1 MTALQLLLSMAFC
14 LGALPALAEGTR
26 FPQVD
31 DAATVKECSAC
42 HIVFPPQM
50 LPARSWQAILNG
62 LDNHFGEDA
71 SIADQDRRSIIAYLT
86 AHGADGP
93 ATKGGAR
100 YTKGLAADATLLR
113 ITETPY
119 WLRKHDEISPAR
131 FKSPQV
137 KSAANCGACHQGADK
152 GVFIEPEDD

>member
-1 MTALQLLLSMAFC
+1 M
-14 LGALPALAEGTR
+14 
-26 FPQVD
+26 D

-42 HIVFPPQM
+42 HIVFPSQL
-50 LPARSWQAILNG
+50 LPARSWQAILDG
-62 LDNHFGEDA
+62 LGNHFGEDA
-71 SIADQDRRSIIAYLT
+71 SIADQDRQSIIAYLT
-86 AHGADGP
+86 AHAADGP

-100 YTKGLAADATLLR
+100 YMKGLGPTATPLR

-119 WLRKHDEISPAR
+119 WSHKHDEISPAR